1 MSVKVEDKLEISE
14 LLSRYNL
21 SMDRNDVEGWLNTWL
36 DDGAFIANFGEARGK
51 KELEELM
58 KRILSE
64 FASGKRH
71 VTTNL
76 IVGGEE
82 KNGVGVISYLTV
94 IDAKTKPS
102 IVASG
107 LYKDILQKDDKN
119 NWKFLHR
126 RLEVDLVDNES

>member
-1 MSVKVEDKLEISE
+1 MSLKVEDKLEISE

-76 IVGGEE
+76 IVGREE
-82 KNGVGVISYLTV
+82 KKRCRRNFLPNSYRRKKKTEYCCIGVV
-94 IDAKTKPS
+94 
-102 IVASG
+102 
-107 LYKDILQKDDKN
+107 
-119 NWKFLHR
+119 
-126 RLEVDLVDNES
+126 